1 MLTTIGIAIVLF
13 ATTNVDDVFIL
24 ISFFADP
31 KFRASQVVIGQ
42 YLGIVALVVVSVLA
56 SLISLV
62 LAPAHV
68 GLLGLLP
75 ILIGM
80 KKLYDLTKGDDDED
94 EAKPASGTGNVAAVA
109 AVTMANG
116 GDNIGI
122 YTPVF
127 ATSSV
132 FQISIIVA
140 VFMAMVAVWL
150 AVSHWM
156 VFHPAIGA
164 PIRRYG
170 HKLVP
175 FVLIAIGVLVLY
187 EAGSFALIGLGAA
200 N

>member
-1 MLTTIGIAIVLF
+1 MLSSIGLAIILF
-13 ATTNVDDVFIL
+13 ASTNIDDIFVL
-24 ISFFADP
+24 ISFFADR
-31 KFRASQVVIGQ
+31 KFRVSQVIVGQ
-42 YLGIVALVVVSVLA
+42 YLGIIALTGVSVLA

-75 ILIGM
+75 VLIGL
-80 KKLYDLTKGDDDED
+80 KKLYDLVRGSEDED
-94 EAKPASGTGNVAAVA
+94 DGKPASGLGNVGAVA
-109 AVTMANG
+109 AVTIANG

-132 FQISIIVA
+132 LEIAIIFV
-140 VFMAMVAVWL
+140 VFLLMVAVWL
-150 AVSHWM
+150 LVSHWM
-156 VFHPAIGA
+156 VFHPAIGK

-170 HKLVP
+170 HIAVP
-175 FVLIAIGVLVLY
+175 FVLIAIGVFVLY
-187 EAGSFALIGLGAA
+187 EAGSFSLLSS